1 VSVKKR
7 FLISMLGP
15 LALTAVAGA
24 QTSNSSNGLNSLD
37 EQRVQSELADQG
49 LQTLLNREFE
59 VNHTPA
65 AQQTGLLTLLSIHKL
80 SDPDSKLTLKE
91 RQDLLA
97 KISAGI
103 ETAMVGINDPTALMQ
118 LAKVLVTAS
127 VDPDINALEYWGEN
141 SRTQDRVRPTVQMVL
156 KIYQKASANAA
167 SRADQ
172 IANQLTANDEA
183 TAKRWQTAD
192 DLHNLANF
200 NELMADYDLC
210 LSLDKSDP
218 QRADLADKA
227 IEGLKQF
234 DTNDSA
240 VQAAVR
246 NRIAKLNMTRGDF
259 DIARQIFATVA
270 NNPDSQ
276 IKPPPTAAEQYEARY
291 FSVVSEIL
299 SNNLPTAA
307 ADADTLETWQR
318 RNLDKDQQQG
328 ASAAFAMLQYRLLSA
343 RSDQATDPDEKK
355 RDDNQAIATL
365 LQLLKDQP
373 QYKTVIFEQVLSR
386 MPADPDLSTLDPLL
400 LLALQQEGEEQ
411 FLLPAGQKPDEKIV
425 DRAIAA
431 ARQVIAHRGQS
442 GVDEATGARSAYVVP
457 YLLEKL
463 GRTKEA
469 ATAFLDFA
477 EQFPLEIKDAND
489 ALDHAT
495 ALIGQLRKD
504 DPEDQETRK
513 LYDRFLPLAIGSPFN
528 RRQFAFEYAVL
539 LQREQQYRKAIQYF
553 LLVPPDDSRIT
564 AVRFYL
570 MVALKQRLDDQ
581 NDKISPGDRQQI
593 LGEVQS
599 LADQV
604 THDSI
609 AARNAATTDEDR
621 KRYASR
627 IVRTALIAAGTAMQ
641 EQNDPKRAIDLL
653 NGFEGEVKGLPDEQ
667 NLLFEAL
674 SLRVSAQ
681 MQLGQTTAATDA
693 LVQLLKTK
701 QGNEGPALVFDLL
714 KKIDADMDRA
724 KAAGDA
730 AQVRQLAQNRAILSG
745 FLVTW
750 AQNNPDEKIKALTSR
765 YKVFDAST
773 NRLAAELSDDPVAR
787 KAGLE
792 AALKQYQDLYD
803 AKNPDSIVQLGLG
816 MVQFDLGNFQA
827 AKEMLGP
834 LVVNKKIGTAT
845 VTIQENGE
853 PKTVENP
860 QYWETILKLLQSVAA
875 VAKQNPTDPAAT
887 ADLASAKTFLKQLWV
902 QWPKTIGGK
911 KYHDDFE
918 KLRTEMIPD
927 FNFEHLLDST
937 TPGNGG

>member
-1 VSVKKR
+1 
-7 FLISMLGP
+7 MLGP
-15 LALTAVAGA
+15 LALAAVAGA
-24 QTSNSSNGLNSLD
+24 QTSTSSAGLDSLD
-37 EQRVQSELADQG
+37 EQRVQSDLADQG

-59 VNHTPA
+59 LNHTPP
-65 AQQTGLLTLLSIHKL
+65 AQQAGLLTLLSIHKL
-80 SDPDSKLTLKE
+80 SDPDSKLTFKE
-91 RQDLLA
+91 RQDLLN

-103 ETAMVGINDPTALMQ
+103 ETALPGMNDPTALMQ
-118 LAKVLVTAS
+118 LAKLLVTAS

-141 SRTQDRVRPTVQMVL
+141 SRTQDRVRPTVQTVL
-156 KIYQKASANAA
+156 KIYQKAAA
-167 SRADQ
+167 TAAARADQ
-172 IANQLTANDEA
+172 IANKLTASDDAN
-183 TAKRWQTAD
+183 AKRWQAAD
-192 DLHNLANF
+192 DLHNLAIF

-227 IEGLKQF
+227 IDGLKQF

-246 NRIAKLNMTRGDF
+246 NRIAKLNMARGDF
-259 DIARQIFATVA
+259 DAARQIFATVA
-270 NNPDSQ
+270 NNPDNQ
-276 IKPPPTAAEQYEARY
+276 IKPPPTPAEQYEARY
-291 FSVVSEIL
+291 FSVVCEIL
-299 SNNLPTAA
+299 SKNLTAA
-307 ADADTLETWQR
+307 DTDAGALDIWQR
-318 RNLDKDQQQG
+318 RNLDKAQQQG
-328 ASAAFAMLQYRLLSA
+328 AAAAFAMLQYRLFSA
-343 RSDQATDPDEKK
+343 RSDLASDPDEKK

-386 MPADPDLSTLDPLL
+386 LPPDPDLSTLDPLL

-411 FLLPAGQKPDEKIV
+411 FLLPPGQKPDEKIV
-425 DRAIAA
+425 DQAIVA
-431 ARQVIAHRGQS
+431 ARQVIARRGQS
-442 GVDEATGARSAYVVP
+442 GVDNATAARSAYVVP

-469 ATAFLDFA
+469 ASAFLDFA
-477 EQFPLEIKDAND
+477 EQFPLEIKDGND

-495 ALIGQLRKD
+495 ALIGQLRKN

-539 LQREQQYRKAIQYF
+539 LQREQQYRKAITYF
-553 LLVPPDDSRIT
+553 RLVPPDDSRIA

-570 MVALKQRLDDQ
+570 MVALKQRLDDET
-581 NDKISPGDRQQI
+581 DKMSSADRQQVLAEI
-593 LGEVQS
+593 QS

-609 AARNAATTDEDR
+609 AAAHAATTDEDH

-627 IVRTALIAAGTAMQ
+627 IVRTALIAAGTALQ

-653 NGFEGEVKGLPDEQ
+653 NGFETQVKGLPDEQ

-681 MQLGQTTAATDA
+681 MQLGQTIAATDA

-714 KKIDADMDRA
+714 KKIDTDTDRA
-724 KAAGDA
+724 KAAGDTS
-730 AQVRQLAQNRAILSG
+730 QVRQLANNRAILSG

-750 AQNNPDEKIKALTSR
+750 AEKNPDEKIKALTPR

-773 NRLAAELSDDPVAR
+773 KKLAAELSDDPAAR

-803 AKNPDSIVQLGLG
+803 AKNPDPVVQLGLG
-816 MVQFDLGNFQA
+816 MVQFDLENFQA

-860 QYWETILKLLQSVAA
+860 QYWETILRLLQSVAA
-875 VAKQNPTDPAAT
+875 VAKENPTNAAAN
-887 ADLASAKTFLKQLWV
+887 ADLAAAKTFLKQLWV

-911 KYHDDFE
+911 KYHEDFE
-918 KLRTEMIPD
+918 KLRTQLIPD
-927 FNFEHLLDST
+927 FNFEHLLDPATQS
-937 TPGNGG
+937 GG